1 MLEYIIN
8 KAIDYVGKKNVY
20 LATTIDGSD
29 DLMESISINYGIN
42 CYRGSVNDK
51 IERWFKLCQRFNIDH
66 FLCSDGDDPFI
77 DYKLGEILV
86 DSLHNNNADLVVA
99 KNVPCG
105 SLTYAVRAGGL
116 AQILDIHNTEKS
128 EMMWHFF
135 ENTSGLK
142 IINHDFLLNEKYN
155 IEDVESIRLTIDYDE
170 DIRFAR
176 KLIQEAD
183 LMGNEISTEYICK
196 LYSSSSSI
204 FEINSFRQDQFLAN
218 QAATIETYLE

>member
-1 MLEYIIN
+1 MP
-8 KAIDYVGKKNVY
+8 
-20 LATTIDGSD
+20 
-29 DLMESISINYGIN
+29 
-42 CYRGSVNDK
+42 
-51 IERWFKLCQRFNIDH
+51 RFNIDH

-86 DSLHNNNADLVVA
+86 DSLHNNCRFSGSQI
-99 KNVPCG
+99 PCG

-218 QAATIETYLE
+218 QAANRDISRMIMSKVYETLFDLGLTSESTAEIFSEFTRDLPINVYRDSSSGVITLKTST